1 VLRLKVP
8 RRRAPFN
15 ARRLGARAMVNIY
28 SAFIDHDGRQREHL
42 REDLR
47 MDSHGIL
54 ESHKSDGGD
63 CHANNHGDDVT
74 RVSVNVTK

>member
-1 VLRLKVP
+1 MLRLKVP

-28 SAFIDHDGRQREHL
+28 SVFIIHDAREREYL

-54 ESHKSDGGD
+54 EPQK
-63 CHANNHGDDVT
+63 
-74 RVSVNVTK
+74 